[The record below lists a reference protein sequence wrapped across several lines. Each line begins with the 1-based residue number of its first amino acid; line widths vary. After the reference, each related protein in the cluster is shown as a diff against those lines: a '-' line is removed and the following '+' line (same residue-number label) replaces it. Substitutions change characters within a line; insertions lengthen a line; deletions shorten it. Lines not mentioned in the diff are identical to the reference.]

1 MQDKLIRKANQELID
16 LHKRV
21 LLNYLIQQGLE
32 YPTYKKFF
40 ILYDSAISTKNIQN
54 YFACP
59 CKLFVR
65 ALLLQKLN
73 TVKGVGALMESQ
85 KEKTKRKRKKNKI
98 YL

>member
-1 MQDKLIRKANQELID
+1 MQDKLTKKARQELID

-21 LLNYLIQQGLE
+21 LLNYLIGQGLE

-40 ILYDSAISTKNIQN
+40 VLYDSAITTKNIQK
-54 YFACP
+54 YFHCP

-65 ALLLQKLN
+65 ALLLQQLEKIAW
-73 TVKGVGALMESQ
+73 VGTIGDSH
-85 KEKTKRKRKKNKI
+85 KEKTKKRRKKHQI

>member
-1 MQDKLIRKANQELID
+1 MQDKLVKRANQELID

-21 LLNYLIQQGLE
+21 LLNYLIAQGLE

-40 ILYDSAISTKNIQN
+40 IVYDHYINTRNIQK
-54 YFACP
+54 YFHCP

-65 ALLLQKLN
+65 ALLLNKLG
-73 TVKGVGALMESQ
+73 TISGVGTIGDKH
-85 KEKTKRKRKKNKI
+85 KEKTKKRRKKHQI

>member
-40 ILYDSAISTKNIQN
+40 VLYDSAISTKNIQN

-85 KEKTKRKRKKNKI
+85 KEKTQRKRKKNKI

>member
-1 MQDKLIRKANQELID
+1 MQDKLVKKANQELID

-40 ILYDSAISTKNIQN
+40 ILYDSEISVRNIKS

-65 ALLLQKLN
+65 ALLLQKLH
-73 TVKGVGALMESQ
+73 TIKGVGTIMESQ
-85 KEKTKRKRKKNKI
+85 REKTKKKRKKNQV